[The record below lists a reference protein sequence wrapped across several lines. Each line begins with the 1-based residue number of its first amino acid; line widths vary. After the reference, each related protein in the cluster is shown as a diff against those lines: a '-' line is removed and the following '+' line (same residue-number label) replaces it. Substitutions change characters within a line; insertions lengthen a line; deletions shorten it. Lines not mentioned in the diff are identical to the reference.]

1 MCQPKTISIYGSA
14 YTLPCGVSYRFHLP
28 TLIAFRNEGTLHFVF
43 LLVQY
48 SDYSYYPR
56 FTKNSTHN
64 L

>member
-1 MCQPKTISIYGSA
+1 MCQPKTISTYGSA
-14 YTLPCGVSYRFHLP
+14 YTLPCGASYRFYLP
-28 TLIAFRNEGTLHFVF
+28 TSIAFRNEGTLHFVF

-48 SDYSYYPR
+48 SDYSCCPR